1 MASQLSLDRDE
12 SNNWVYCVHNFFFHN
27 PFSVSWYDCKTFFM
41 HLLLYWYSVM
51 ASDILSGHDQVM
63 IVTATSDNI
72 VFISGHVEG

>member
-1 MASQLSLDRDE
+1 
-12 SNNWVYCVHNFFFHN
+12 
-27 PFSVSWYDCKTFFM
+27 M